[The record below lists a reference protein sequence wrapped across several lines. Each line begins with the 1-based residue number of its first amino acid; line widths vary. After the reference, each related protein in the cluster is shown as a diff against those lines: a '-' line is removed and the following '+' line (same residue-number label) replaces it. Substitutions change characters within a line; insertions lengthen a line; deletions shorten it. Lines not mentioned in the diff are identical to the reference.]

1 MRMKG
6 IEADIKRF
14 FQRAR
19 ISEAADVKFE
29 AIQRSITQLLNEHTC
44 NHSPFAEMLHGSNS
58 DANYNYR
65 NVPPHRRVNFHS
77 MDQTPDALGDV
88 ECVSE
93 EQPAPEEICSNWIN
107 SSDNFILPRIAKFL
121 NLPIEQAP
129 GFKVIMGNFTVMSV
143 ERCIPSMEISII
155 QDYKVNMPEVYEL
168 HLAGGDMVI
177 STTWLK
183 QLRADIVDYD
193 ASFIRFLH
201 DG

>member
-1 MRMKG
+1 MHGTSGPAIIR
-6 IEADIKRF
+6 IK
-14 FQRAR
+14 AL
-19 ISEAADVKFE
+19 INGLE
-29 AIQRSITQLLNEHTC
+29 IQVFI
-44 NHSPFAEMLHGSNS
+44 
-58 DANYNYR
+58 DA
-65 NVPPHRRVNFHS
+65 
-77 MDQTPDALGDV
+77 
-88 ECVSE
+88 C
-93 EQPAPEEICSNWIN
+93 